1 MLASFCQAR
10 RHQGAP
16 QLDEF
21 ADFQVLALALANGF
35 TALALEAA
43 VKTERHGII

>member
-1 MLASFCQAR
+1 MLASFYQVR
-10 RHQGAP
+10 RYQRAP

-21 ADFQVLALALANGF
+21 ANFQVLALALADGF